1 MGDPE
6 NSGTNATKSNTAEA
20 QTWRSRPV
28 FARALR
34 VALAIAPF
42 ILGWGAIRLTQG
54 FYYGSELTGFIGIVV
69 FLIQAIVISG
79 VVAAGAAKLLQRWT
93 PLIAL
98 FQMTLVFPDHAPSR
112 FKMALRSSTA
122 KKLVEQDGKL
132 ALSSDLQTA
141 SEQAI
146 GLITELA
153 RHEPLTRG
161 HTERVRAYADLIGQQ
176 LGLSDEDL
184 NGLRWGALLH
194 DVGKLTVP
202 AEILSKP
209 GAPSK
214 QEWEILRQHPTA
226 AIALLEPLKDWLG
239 DWLLAASEHHER
251 WDGSGYPLG
260 LAETDIS
267 LGGRIVAVADAYDVI
282 TSHRSYKVPATA
294 DEARQE
300 LVKSA
305 GNHFDPVV
313 VRAMLEVG
321 LKRTGAASRLGW
333 IVETPGLARF
343 IQTATQATS
352 VGVASTAAAVASV
365 VAAVSGVTMEAPD
378 PTPPQ
383 IAFADEDPVEITPT
397 TELGTPTTT
406 VVVAPGNAPA
416 TTPVTQAPVD
426 PASPT
431 TTADPASPT
440 TTADP
445 ASPTTT
451 ADPASPTTTAEPGT
465 PTTTIAAGPT
475 TTVVPGTP
483 TTQAP
488 TTTTTTAA
496 PTTTTT
502 TAAPTTTT
510 TTTTAAPTTTTAA
523 PAQCPEILSGET
535 ALPNADLRDC
545 DLSGLNFVGYDL
557 SGADL
562 AGVDLS
568 DVTIRN
574 TSLANADLTGA
585 NLSGAS
591 FTSVSLFDADLVD
604 ADLEGVNFTMVN
616 FFVADVRQADLRN
629 STFNN
634 VSFSSAEL
642 FGADFRGSNF
652 NGSNFNDA
660 DLTSTNLSSVA
671 ARATEFFNAT
681 LNGTNFANSNLSGA
695 RFGNASG
702 TPIGHGTATF
712 QTTECPNGTFSNNSC
727 W

>member
-1 MGDPE
+1 MGNPE

-28 FARALR
+28 LARALR

-42 ILGWGAIRLTQG
+42 ILGWVAIRLTQG

-194 DVGKLTVP
+194 DVGKLSVP

-305 GNHFDPVV
+305 GNHFDPVI

-406 VVVAPGNAPA
+406 VVVAPGDAPA

-426 PASPT
+426 PAN
-431 TTADPASPT
+431 
-440 TTADP
+440 
-445 ASPTTT
+445 PTTT

-502 TAAPTTTT
+502 T
-510 TTTTAAPTTTTAA
+510 TTAA

-535 ALPNADLRDC
+535 ALANADLRDC

-568 DVTIRN
+568 DVTIRD
-574 TSLANADLTGA
+574 TSLASADLTGA

-616 FFVADVRQADLRN
+616 FFEADVRRADLRN
-629 STFNN
+629 STFNG
-634 VSFSSAEL
+634 VSFSNAEL

-652 NGSNFNDA
+652 TGSNFNDA
-660 DLTSTNLSSVA
+660 DLTSTDLSSVGA
-671 ARATEFFNAT
+671 QAIEFFNAT

-712 QTTECPNGTFSNNSC
+712 EITECPNGTFSDNSC